1 MDQSLTLSVVDQSP
15 VRMGATAGQALWE
28 TVELAVAAEKLGYA
42 RYWVAEHHSTPNY
55 AGTAPEILIGQ
66 IAARTSTIRVGSG
79 GVMLPHYSA
88 LKVAEGFRMLE
99 SMYPGRVDLGLGRA
113 PGSDQLTALALAYPG
128 RPQDI
133 HHYPRQVTDL
143 LAYLATGQEAGH
155 PFAGIMSGP
164 GEVVSPQ
171 VWLLGSRVDSAFLA
185 ADLGLPYAYA
195 HHFGLGV
202 QEGPA
207 IVDAYR
213 QNFKP
218 SAYLSE
224 PKVHVG
230 VQVLCAETEE
240 EALRL
245 TSSRNLARLQSM
257 TGRAHGIPTPEE
269 ALAYRYTPE
278 EAAFVEQYTQVCVDG
293 DPRQVK
299 EGIHQVAE
307 RYQTT
312 DLSIVT
318 ICYGFAERLRS
329 YELVAEVCGIRG
341 TGDHGST
348 A

>member
-1 MDQSLTLSVVDQSP
+1 MDEDLILSVVDQSP
-15 VRMGATAGQALWE
+15 VRTGATAGQALWE
-28 TVELAVAAEKLGYA
+28 TVELAAAVEELGYA

-99 SMYPGRVDLGLGRA
+99 SMYPGRIDLGLGRA
-113 PGSDQLTALALAYPG
+113 PGSDQITALALAYPG

-133 HHYPRQVTDL
+133 SHYPRHVTDV
-143 LAYLATGQEAGH
+143 LAYLANGQELGH
-155 PFAGIMSGP
+155 PFAGIVSGP
-164 GEVVSPQ
+164 GDQTSPI

-185 ADLGLPYAYA
+185 AELGLPYAYA

-202 QEGPA
+202 KDGPA

-218 SAYLSE
+218 SSSLSE
-224 PKVHVG
+224 PMVHVG
-230 VQVLCAETEE
+230 VQVLCADTEE
-240 EALRL
+240 AALRL
-245 TSSRNLARLQSM
+245 SSSRNLARLQSM

-269 ALAYRYTPE
+269 ALAYQYTPE
-278 EAAFVEQYTQVCVDG
+278 EAAFVDQYTRLCVDG
-293 DPRQVK
+293 DPGQVK
-299 EGIHQVAE
+299 EGILQVAE
-307 RYQTT
+307 DYQTN

-318 ICYGFAERLRS
+318 ICHGFADRLRS
-329 YELVAEVCGIRG
+329 YELVAEVCGLRPDG
-341 TGDHGST
+341 QVPKG
-348 A
+348 